1 MRAAILYAP
10 NELRLGDAP
19 DPSASDGDLVLRVR
33 ASTICGTDIRIW
45 RGRKTAGVRYPSI
58 LGHEFA
64 GEVVEPGG
72 HAEFSVGDRLG
83 LCPALPCGKCRL
95 CQTGRE
101 NLCTEGQAIGYQI
114 DGSFAEYIRIPA
126 RAVAFGNV
134 HKLPD
139 GLDFSRAALVEP
151 LACVLNGQN
160 RVRVGVGDTV
170 LILGAGPIGLLH
182 VKLARLRGATR
193 IIVSEP
199 SASRRR
205 AAEAAGA
212 DLTIDPSAEDLTVR
226 LMRETGGLRA
236 DVVICAIGIPALA
249 AQATALAAIGG
260 RVSLFAGFS
269 KNDMGQI
276 DINAIHYNELEIHG
290 AFGLSRADYANA
302 LSMIAN
308 GLIETASMITHSY
321 PLEEA
326 DRAFVTAEA
335 GDAIKVA
342 VLND

>member
-1 MRAAILYAP
+1 MLLENRGC
-10 NELRLGDAP
+10 LRLFGKDATSLLQGLVSNDLNRLAPDRAIYTTLLTPQGKFLFDFLVHGEGDA
-19 DPSASDGDLVLRVR
+19 LVLE
-33 ASTICGTDIRIW
+33 
-45 RGRKTAGVRYPSI
+45 TA
-58 LGHEFA
+58 
-64 GEVVEPGG
+64 
-72 HAEFSVGDRLG
+72 GDRL
-83 LCPALPCGKCRL
+83 
-95 CQTGRE
+95 
-101 NLCTEGQAIGYQI
+101 
-114 DGSFAEYIRIPA
+114 
-126 RAVAFGNV
+126 
-134 HKLPD
+134 
-139 GLDFSRAALVEP
+139 
-151 LACVLNGQN
+151 
-160 RVRVGVGDTV
+160 
-170 LILGAGPIGLLH
+170 
-182 VKLARLRGATR
+182 
-193 IIVSEP
+193 
-199 SASRRR
+199 
-205 AAEAAGA
+205 A
-212 DLTIDPSAEDLTVR
+212 DLQRRLTLYR
-226 LMRETGGLRA
+226 LRA